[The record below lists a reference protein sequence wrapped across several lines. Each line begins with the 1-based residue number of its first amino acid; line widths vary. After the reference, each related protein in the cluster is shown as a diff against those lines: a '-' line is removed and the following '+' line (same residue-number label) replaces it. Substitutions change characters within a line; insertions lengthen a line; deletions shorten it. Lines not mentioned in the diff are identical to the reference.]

1 MRKISFTKRV
11 TDAASF
17 RTGQLCHIAKDVY
30 YKQKNKS
37 KPKLL
42 VFTDSR
48 GYEVVKPWN
57 RKSAYAS
64 YVGLLCQEYDVDYVI
79 CPEFSTTVIDFVYEY
94 QKRITSGQHY
104 DAVIAHVGVVDF
116 SPRPT
121 SMLDDMMAA
130 KSHKIEYIFDNGRK
144 LISDFKAYH
153 DDSFDDLYFGKTVK
167 NFYPKGFLK
176 DSIIPQLKNIP
187 NLIMVG
193 CSPVLSDWRGNY
205 WRERPNNMNMILEY
219 SNICKQS
226 LNTFI
231 DLSTW
236 SSEEIKLNTIDNIHL
251 SQQGFNHVHKLLKAE
266 LDKLLLNRG

>member
-1 MRKISFTKRV
+1 
-11 TDAASF
+11 
-17 RTGQLCHIAKDVY
+17 
-30 YKQKNKS
+30 
-37 KPKLL
+37 
-42 VFTDSR
+42 
-48 GYEVVKPWN
+48 
-57 RKSAYAS
+57 
-64 YVGLLCQEYDVDYVI
+64 
-79 CPEFSTTVIDFVYEY
+79 
-94 QKRITSGQHY
+94 
-104 DAVIAHVGVVDF
+104 
-116 SPRPT
+116 
-121 SMLDDMMAA
+121 
-130 KSHKIEYIFDNGRK
+130 
-144 LISDFKAYH
+144 
-153 DDSFDDLYFGKTVK
+153 
-167 NFYPKGFLK
+167 LK

-251 SQQGFNHVHKLLKAE
+251 SQQGFNHVHKLLKVE